1 MIQILNLTTMKIMM
15 MMSRKIYVFLILLA
29 IPLISFSQEKDF
41 GIWYGASGEF
51 EIINRLDA
59 SVSTS
64 VRTYDRATELEEV
77 FLEGEVAYK
86 FNDYLAAAAS
96 YRISE
101 NIEDDNAFHIR
112 HKWFVHMIGTLPL
125 GDFKFT
131 GRIIFQQRYKTYF
144 EDENDKLPTSH
155 ARFRVKAQY
164 NFPALPVDPYVYGE
178 FFCPLFKESER
189 IIDKKRA
196 GGGFTVDI
204 TDRHEVQLGYIFQRD
219 YFPDLIDENIVTLG
233 YTLKF

>member
-1 MIQILNLTTMKIMM
+1 MNRKLPAILVFC
-15 MMSRKIYVFLILLA
+15 MSALA
-29 IPLISFSQEKDF
+29 ALSQEKDF
-41 GIWYGASGEF
+41 GIWYGVSGEF
-51 EIINRLDA
+51 EILNRLDA
-59 SVSTS
+59 TVSTS
-64 VRTYDRATELEEV
+64 VRTYDRAVELEEV
-77 FLEGEVAYK
+77 FLEGEVVYK

-112 HKWFVHMIGTLPL
+112 HKWFVHMIGSLPL
-125 GDFKFT
+125 GDLKIT
-131 GRIIFQQRYKTYF
+131 GRIIFQQRFKTYF

-164 NFPALPVDPYVYGE
+164 NFPALPVDPYIYGE
-178 FFCPLFKESER
+178 FFYPLFKDSER

-204 TDRHEVQLGYIFQRD
+204 TDRHEVQIGYIFQRD